1 MRYFECYYMFLGHSL
16 PAALDISSISQ
27 DIVLFYFHFWKK
39 KKKIVFLLLCP
50 YHLQMIKQRPHL
62 FSTSLNQLSKLNI
75 GFALTLFQLIV
86 FLKPDF
92 TSCNSFTLPLV
103 DKVTK
108 GAQSFVPLVTR
119 FVGLVAEEIT
129 QFADQIR
136 IKLIDY

>member
-1 MRYFECYYMFLGHSL
+1 
-16 PAALDISSISQ
+16 
-27 DIVLFYFHFWKK
+27 
-39 KKKIVFLLLCP
+39 
-50 YHLQMIKQRPHL
+50 MIKQRPHL

-129 QFADQIR
+129 QFEDQIR

>member
-1 MRYFECYYMFLGHSL
+1 
-16 PAALDISSISQ
+16 
-27 DIVLFYFHFWKK
+27 
-39 KKKIVFLLLCP
+39 
-50 YHLQMIKQRPHL
+50 MIKQRAHL
-62 FSTSLNQLSKLNI
+62 FSTSLDQLSKLNI
-75 GFALTLFQLIV
+75 GFVLTLFQLIV

-108 GAQSFVPLVTR
+108 GTRSFVSLVTR

-129 QFADQIR
+129 QFAEQIR